1 MHLSW
6 SGRRIRLASVA
17 LSAGMALA
25 LSACSGSSGPEPRPQ
40 GGGDSSITVFNGNT
54 GNIAE
59 NFNPFAT
66 SFLQPTQG
74 IIFESLYHYNL
85 TKDEDPAPLLGT
97 AYKWNADGTQLTITT
112 RDGVTWSDGT
122 PFTAR
127 DVAYSINLVVKTPSF
142 NSFNLQATAQASDD
156 HTAVV
161 TFPGAAYVQE
171 ANILGYLAIVPE
183 HIWSKKADPAN
194 DINSNPVGT
203 GPYTVASVNPQSYEL
218 VANPHYWEP
227 GKPKIQRVRYIALAT
242 ADAASAALLA
252 GQVDWMSSY
261 FPGFHQLMDGQ
272 PDLKWV
278 NTPALTTTIHTCANA
293 GLGCTGPQTDPAVRQ
308 AIYQAIDRTQLN
320 NLAFGGFAEAPSATM
335 LLPERDAKWIAPG
348 VQKTAEPNAEPA
360 RAQQILEAAG
370 WAKGPDGIYA
380 KDGQPLAMTI
390 QVVSGYSDYI
400 SAIDAMTQ
408 QLAAVGIKIT
418 ANQVAYNEWA
428 ANESNGT
435 FQLSMDNIGLMPSTD
450 PYFTYARKYATAT
463 TAPVGQKVAQN
474 NQSRYSNPTV
484 DAALAAAEGTDD
496 DAAKNKQ
503 YAIIQQQIQ
512 QDLPYIPVV
521 LGSTLTEYNT
531 KRATGWPLD
540 DNLYAFPATWKSWD
554 NGIVLK
560 NLEPV
565 G

>member
-1 MHLSW
+1 MHLST
-6 SGRRIRLASVA
+6 SGRRIRLRFLA
-17 LSAGMALA
+17 LSIGMALA
-25 LSACSGSSGPEPRPQ
+25 VGACSGGGGPEERPQ

-66 SFLQPTQG
+66 TFLQPTQG
-74 IIFESLYHYNL
+74 IIFEPLYHYNL
-85 TKDEDPAPLLGT
+85 TQDQEPAPLLGT
-97 AYKWNADGTQLTITT
+97 DFEWNADGTQLTVTT
-112 RDGVTWSDGT
+112 REGVSWSDGT

-127 DVAYSINLVVKTPSF
+127 DVAYTINLVVATPSF
-142 NSFNLQATAQASDD
+142 NSFNLQASAQATDD
-156 HTAVV
+156 RTVVV
-161 TFPGAAYVQE
+161 TFPGTAFVQE
-171 ANILGYLAIVPE
+171 ANVLGYLAIVPE

-194 DINSNPVGT
+194 DINADPVGT
-203 GPYTVASVNPQSYEL
+203 GPYTVASVSPQSYEL
-218 VANPHYWEP
+218 VANPNYWEQ

-252 GQVDWMSSY
+252 GEVDWMSSF
-261 FPGFHQLMDGQ
+261 FPGFRQLLDGQ
-272 PDLKWV
+272 PDLAWV

-308 AIYQAIDRTQLN
+308 AIYHAIDRTQLN
-320 NLAFGGFAEAPSATM
+320 SLAFADFAELPSPTL
-335 LLPERDAKWIAPG
+335 LLPERDAKWISPD
-348 VQKTAEPNAEPA
+348 VPTAASNADPA

-380 KDGQPLAMTI
+380 RDGQPLALTI
-390 QVVSGYSDYI
+390 QVVSGYSDFI

-408 QLAAVGIKIT
+408 QLAAVGIQLN

-435 FQLSMDNIGLMPSTD
+435 FQLSMDSIGLMPSTD

-463 TAPVGQKVAQN
+463 TAPVGQAVAQN

-484 DAALAAAEGTDD
+484 DAALAAAERTDD
-496 DAAKNKQ
+496 DAAKSAQ

-512 QDLPYIPVV
+512 QDMPYIPVV
-521 LGSTLTEYNT
+521 IGSTLTEFNT
-531 KRATGWPLD
+531 TRATGWPTED
-540 DNLYAFPATWKSWD
+540 DLYAFPATWKSWD

-560 NLEPV
+560 NLEPA